1 MINFIIILLA
11 ISSPNIA
18 MEQYETQLTDKAW
31 ELEQEKIKQYDSI
44 ANPEDIQQA
53 QKEDQDKWDK
63 FMAEPH
69 DGKMFKSNCNSIGEC
84 EYYWATPPDMTFNV
98 TSNYGEVRQVS
109 VTCGDGTFA
118 NYTAQECQ
126 LTKDQIVQN
135 EQIKL
140 FLIAI
145 TILSIIVISAVII
158 FIKTKTDFGDLI
170 NIAKIFIKA
179 KKEGKSD

>member
-1 MINFIIILLA
+1 MLNFIIILLA

-18 MEQYETQLTDKAW
+18 MEQYETSLSDEAW
-31 ELEQEKIKQYDSI
+31 ELEQEKIRQYDSI

-53 QKEDQDKWDK
+53 QKDDQDKWNK
-63 FMAEPH
+63 FMGEPH
-69 DGKMFKSNCNSIGEC
+69 DGKMFKSDCNSIGIC
-84 EYYWATPPDMTFNV
+84 EYYWVTPPDMTFNV

-118 NYTAQECQ
+118 NYTSQECQ

-145 TILSIIVISAVII
+145 TILSIISISGVII
-158 FIKTKTDFGDLI
+158 YIKTKTDFDNLI
-170 NIAKIFIKA
+170 NVVKIYLK
-179 KKEGKSD
+179 GDKSD